1 MPWDHVLFC
10 KLGKTFDGFASTI
23 RRLIEESFHENFE
36 EVELGVLHDLRNLLG
51 LSLIDLSILIM
62 DCIRLV
68 EDKYDYVL
76 QNLGDSLPQHI
87 VFAVKEPK
95 QLRDILVHS
104 SW

>member
-1 MPWDHVLFC
+1 MAWDHVLFC
-10 KLGKTFDGFASTI
+10 QLGKTFDGFASTV
-23 RRLIEESFHENFE
+23 RGLIEKSFHENFK
-36 EVELGVLHDLRNLLG
+36 EVELCVLHDLRNLLG
-51 LSLIDLSILIM
+51 LSLIDLAILIM

-87 VFAVKEPK
+87 VLAVKEPE